1 MKEELTINNTKE
13 RIWHE
18 ALTLFS
24 EHGFDGVSVKEI
36 AHAVGIKDSSLYN
49 HYRSKQEIFDTILV
63 EVAKILKA
71 ANNTYAL
78 PLTVDAADM
87 YVDTPIKE
95 LTEMYVDAFKYY
107 LKDDTASKF
116 RKLLITEQ
124 HTNQYAGDLYNELFF
139 ETPMKHLTA
148 LFSDLIQQGVFIQT
162 DPYTTAMHFYAP
174 LNFLI
179 RRCDIQPELEQ
190 QNIAHLKNHIKQF
203 DQIYRVKPK

>member
-49 HYRSKQEIFDTILV
+49 HCRSKQEIFDTILV
-63 EVAKILKA
+63 EVTKTLKES
-71 ANNTYAL
+71 NSNYAL
-78 PLTVDAADM
+78 PLIVDTADT
-87 YVDTPIKE
+87 YVDIPIEK
-95 LTEMYVDAFKYY
+95 LTKIFVDAFKFY
-107 LKDDTASKF
+107 LEDEMTAKF
-116 RKLLITEQ
+116 RKLLISEQ
-124 HTNQYAGDLYNELFF
+124 HTQQYVGDLYNELFF